1 MKWHGRVTFPKDL
14 LSIGD
19 CSTDRRAGTGMRLG
33 EFCTL
38 LRRGEDKID
47 LDADL
52 GAGPGVVGV
61 AGTEGSE
68 GQSSERLSSH
78 GWLLIFL
85 IRFVM
90 I

>member
-1 MKWHGRVTFPKDL
+1 
-14 LSIGD
+14 
-19 CSTDRRAGTGMRLG
+19 MRLG

-38 LRRGEDKID
+38 FRRGEDKID
-47 LDADL
+47 LVADL

-78 GWLLIFL
+78 GWLLIFSFQCL
-85 IRFVM
+85 L
-90 I
+90 